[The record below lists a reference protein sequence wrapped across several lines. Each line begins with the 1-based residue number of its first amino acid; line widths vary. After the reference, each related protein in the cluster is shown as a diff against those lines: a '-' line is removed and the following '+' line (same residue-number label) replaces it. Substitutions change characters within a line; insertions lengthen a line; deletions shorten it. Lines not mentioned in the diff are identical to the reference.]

1 MSPDGAGGAAA
12 HRLSAKDVTVR
23 FGPVVALNGFT
34 ADIPEGVVGL
44 LGPNGVL
51 RASGGVPLQG
61 DGAGLTAAAGPAG
74 PVDSFKTSERY
85 SGPVAGR
92 AGRDKRGKKMHRGLR
107 GASACAIVSL
117 CLVLPAVLMVGGPTG
132 RASAE
137 TVAPW
142 TISLYIDADNNFDTY
157 WEGLSLLYLQNI
169 PASAGVNIVA
179 FVDRLEYPGTE
190 LWVVEGSDAQIVE
203 TFPEMNFGDGATL
216 QWVIEQTTL
225 RYPSENLLVDLWDH
239 GSAWNGFCGDDTS
252 DDWMYLDELK
262 AAIQG
267 AGAYIDILACD
278 ACSMASIETAYTL
291 SETGLVDILV
301 ASVETVAGDGFPY
314 DFMFT
319 PVALDPARTPNQV
332 AGDMIAGWAQYYDP
346 RTEYYYATLSAI
358 SIGALSQAMGTIDA
372 WCDKVHANLGAYY
385 RAYKTVVR
393 DTYSVFYTKYQVDM
407 VDLGNKLLANT
418 KITNTELRASTQAM
432 IAAVENAV
440 IYLDNAGSTM
450 MCGGLSLWWG
460 TDWDWSSWSYVYAG
474 LDFAV
479 YTGWYDFLADY
490 NG

>member
-1 MSPDGAGGAAA
+1 M
-12 HRLSAKDVTVR
+12 
-23 FGPVVALNGFT
+23 
-34 ADIPEGVVGL
+34 
-44 LGPNGVL
+44 
-51 RASGGVPLQG
+51 
-61 DGAGLTAAAGPAG
+61 
-74 PVDSFKTSERY
+74 
-85 SGPVAGR
+85 
-92 AGRDKRGKKMHRGLR
+92 
-107 GASACAIVSL
+107 
-117 CLVLPAVLMVGGPTG
+117 VLPAAFMVTGPAG

-190 LWVVEGSDAQIVE
+190 LWEVEGSDARIVE
-203 TFPEMNFGDGATL
+203 TFPEMDFGDGATL
-216 QWVIEQTTL
+216 QWVLNQTVT
-225 RYPSENLLVDLWDH
+225 RYPSEHLLVDLWDH

-252 DDWMYLDELK
+252 GDWMYLDELR
-262 AAIQG
+262 AAIEG
-267 AGAYIDILACD
+267 EGAYIDILSCD
-278 ACSMASIETAYTL
+278 ACSMASIETAYAL
-291 SETGLVDILV
+291 AETGLVDILV

-319 PVALDPARTPNQV
+319 PVALDPARTPDQV

-346 RTEYYYATLSAI
+346 RSEFYYATLSAI
-358 SIGALSQAMGTIDA
+358 SIGTLSQAMGTIDA
-372 WCDKVHANLGAYY
+372 WCDEVHANLAAYY
-385 RAYKTVVR
+385 RAYKTAVR

-407 VDLGNKLLANT
+407 VDLGNKILANA
-418 KITNTELRASTQAM
+418 KITDPELRALTQAM
-432 IAAVENAV
+432 VAAVEGAV
-440 IYLDNAGSTM
+440 LYLDNAGSTT

-474 LDFAV
+474 LDFAA

-490 NG
+490 N